1 MSPALDLL
9 ALLNGLA
16 VRVKP
21 RGIRAAASLEE
32 KLADTGLDSL
42 DIVLISVYVC
52 EVYGIPEAVGKTLHP
67 STFADVAA
75 FITAHMQREPATLE
89 EAFAVVDGT

>member
-21 RGIRAAASLEE
+21 RGIRPATSLEE

-67 STFADVAA
+67 ASFADIAA
-75 FITAHMQREPATLE
+75 FISAHLQREPATLE

>member
-1 MSPALDLL
+1 M
-9 ALLNGLA
+9 
-16 VRVKP
+16 KP

-32 KLADTGLDSL
+32 KLPDTGLDSL

-52 EVYGIPEAVGKTLHP
+52 EVYGIPEVVGKTLHP
-67 STFADVAA
+67 TTFADIAA
-75 FITAHMQREPATLE
+75 FITTHMVREPATLE